1 MKKVGITLLS
11 GLIFL
16 TASAKLNGDG
26 YYRVKNYKTDRYV
39 YVLDDKGKL
48 NFQATT
54 ADLGAI
60 ELWKGYEKAVS
71 DPATIIYVKD
81 LTGKGQDYDLQAQG
95 TGVQTIINYPVS
107 IRLADSKNVT
117 YSIFGRNSG
126 LSRYIG
132 DGTASTADRGYVVS
146 LENGEYYRW
155 FIEPVTTDDSNYFGV
170 NATLS
175 DGKSYYAPFFAV
187 FPFSFKSDGMKA
199 YTVYDVSDGK
209 AHIKEVTG
217 TVPGGTPVIIVSNTS
232 APSTNRLNIGGTA
245 TTVSGNLLKG
255 VYFDN
260 SSLLHKNQVPYDKA
274 TMRLLGK
281 LSDGSIGFKTAD
293 VLTIPRNEAYLVVP
307 AGSPNEIPLTTEAPA
322 VKVSGITLSKT
333 WLSLH
338 KGDSESITA
347 TVLPANANNKS
358 LTWSSDKPEIATVDA
373 NGKITA
379 VSLGQAAITVTAN
392 DGSGVKAICYV
403 NVTNPLATS
412 ITLDKET
419 ATIRVRKSIK
429 LNATITPA
437 DALQTVKWSSAAD
450 SVATVDNQGNV
461 YGVSPG
467 KVAIIAAVSDET
479 RLYKICVV
487 TVEPALAESVTLD
500 KQEIA
505 MTVGDS
511 QTLTATVL
519 PDDAGNRNVTW
530 QSSATGVVS
539 VSNDGKLT
547 ALSAGTAVVTAT
559 TTDGSNLTASCKV
572 TVSPAMVESVTLNVH
587 DMTLTVGDSQ
597 TLTATVLPDKATNR
611 AVTWQSSAD
620 DVVSVTNEGKVTAL
634 AEGTAIIIA
643 LAADGSGASD
653 KCTVTVERVRASS
666 INIEPTTATV
676 DKGKGIQLQAVI
688 LPAEALQVVDWASQ
702 DSSIASVDSNG
713 NVNGLAEGQTVISAT
728 TVDGSNLTA
737 YCQLKVNDY
746 GAVDGVSAEVFTV
759 GVENGSEIVISGVND
774 DEVVRVINT
783 AGAEVYNGTSKRIS
797 ALEKGVY
804 LVVVKTTV
812 TKVSI
817 H

>member
-1 MKKVGITLLS
+1 M
-11 GLIFL
+11 
-16 TASAKLNGDG
+16 
-26 YYRVKNYKTDRYV
+26 
-39 YVLDDKGKL
+39 
-48 NFQATT
+48 
-54 ADLGAI
+54 
-60 ELWKGYEKAVS
+60 
-71 DPATIIYVKD
+71 
-81 LTGKGQDYDLQAQG
+81 
-95 TGVQTIINYPVS
+95 
-107 IRLADSKNVT
+107 
-117 YSIFGRNSG
+117 
-126 LSRYIG
+126 
-132 DGTASTADRGYVVS
+132 
-146 LENGEYYRW
+146 
-155 FIEPVTTDDSNYFGV
+155 
-170 NATLS
+170 S
-175 DGKSYYAPFFAV
+175 DGKSYYEPFFAV

-199 YTVYDVSDGK
+199 YTVYDVSDGR

-217 TVPGGTPVIIVSNTS
+217 TIPGGTPVIIVSNTS

-281 LSDGSIGFKTAD
+281 LSDGSIGFKTVD
-293 VLTIPRNEAYLVVP
+293 VQTIPRNEAYLVVP

-539 VSNDGKLT
+539 VGNDGKLT

-572 TVSPAMVESVTLNVH
+572 TVSPAKVESVTLNVH

-597 TLTATVLPDKATNR
+597 TLTATVLPDQTTNR
-611 AVTWQSSAD
+611 TVTWQSSAD

-634 AEGTAIIIA
+634 AEGTAIITA

-653 KCTVTVERVRASS
+653 KCTITVERVRASS

-688 LPAEALQVVDWASQ
+688 LPTEALQVVDWASQ

-713 NVNGLAEGQTVISAT
+713 NVNGLTVGQTVISAT

-737 YCQLKVNDY
+737 YCQLNVNDI
-746 GAVDGVSAEVFTV
+746 GAVEGISAEVFTV

-774 DEVVRVINT
+774 DEVVRVITT